1 MHVNAHLDVVVVVV
15 SCYLLPQGA
24 CGDEAA
30 DTDSDVLSDVDTTDT
45 DSDSDVLALEDG
57 AGTESSNQ
65 LHVSESAVKTALG
78 T

>member
-30 DTDSDVLSDVDTTDT
+30 DTDSDVL
-45 DSDSDVLALEDG
+45 ALEDG
-57 AGTESSNQ
+57 AGTETSNM
-65 LHVSESAVKTALG
+65 LPVPDSAVMTTPG